1 MNQEVYD
8 LIILIQ
14 DKVKPFQYHDIIFK
28 DYRLCIW
35 KDDCN
40 IGKKNT
46 GLRMSI
52 SRRDLSNRFENEE
65 LEQFKF
71 CLEEELLKLI

>member
-1 MNQEVYD
+1 MNHEVYD

-14 DKVKPFQYHDIIFK
+14 KKIKPFQYHDIDFK
-28 DYRLCIW
+28 EYRLCIW
-35 KDDCN
+35 RDDCN

-52 SRRDLSNRFENEE
+52 SRRDLSNRFEGND
-65 LEQFKF
+65 LENFKF
-71 CLEEELLKLI
+71 TLEEELLKIV